1 MPKERQHSL
10 WSSIRLGNE
19 KAFRQLFD
27 LYWEDLFNY
36 ACKITRDHSLAQD
49 IVQSLFIHIWEKHSV
64 LPEVT
69 AVLPYLHSAMK
80 NRLLNALRD
89 ENLYQRHV
97 DLFKETN
104 NENNHSVVEH
114 LQYKETEQQL
124 MQSIN
129 QLPGKMKDV
138 FYLHRI
144 ENLSVAEI
152 SVRLGTSP
160 QTIRNQLNTALQ
172 RIRSLWIVEILV
184 VLWLVLPN
192 C

>member
-1 MPKERQHSL
+1 MPTASQHNL
-10 WSSIRLGNE
+10 WSSVRQGNE
-19 KAFRQLFD
+19 SAFRQLFD
-27 LYWEDLFNY
+27 QYWESLFSY
-36 ACKITRDHSLAQD
+36 ATKITRDHSLAQD
-49 IVQSLFIHIWEKHSV
+49 IVQGLFVHLWEKHAS

-69 AVLPYLHSAMK
+69 AVLPYLHSALK

-97 DLFKETN
+97 DIFKETN
-104 NENNHSVVEH
+104 NINDHSVVEQ
-114 LQYKETEQQL
+114 LQFKETEQL
-124 MQSIN
+124 LLRSIN

-152 SVRLGTSP
+152 AMRQGTSP

-172 RIRSLWIVEILV
+172 KIRSLWIVEMLLV
-184 VLWLVLPN
+184 IAILPN

>member
-1 MPKERQHSL
+1 MPKECQHTLL
-10 WSSIRLGNE
+10 WNSIRLGNE
-19 KAFRQLFD
+19 QAFRQLFEQ
-27 LYWEDLFNY
+27 YWEDLFNY

-49 IVQSLFIHIWEKHSV
+49 IVQGLFIHLWEKRNS

-69 AVLPYLHSAMK
+69 AVLPYLHSALK

-104 NENNHSVVEH
+104 NLNDHSVVEQ
-114 LQYKETEQQL
+114 LQFKETEQL
-124 MQSIN
+124 LLRSIN

-152 SVRLGTSP
+152 ALRQGTSP

-172 RIRSLWIVEILV
+172 KIRSLWIVEILIV
-184 VLWLVLPN
+184 VAILPN

>member
-1 MPKERQHSL
+1 MPKEYQHSL
-10 WSSIRLGNE
+10 WNSIRLGNE

-27 LYWEDLFNY
+27 EYWEALYCY

-49 IVQSLFIHIWEKHSV
+49 IVQGLFIHLWEKHSS
-64 LPEVT
+64 LPEVKV
-69 AVLPYLHSAMK
+69 VLPYLHSALK

-97 DLFKETN
+97 DIFKETN
-104 NENNHSVVEH
+104 KENDHSAVEH
-114 LQYKETEQQL
+114 LQFKETERL
-124 MQSIN
+124 LHQSIN

-152 SVRLGTSP
+152 ALLQGTSP

-172 RIRSLWIVEILV
+172 KIKSFWVIEILI
-184 VLWLVLPN
+184 VLWLL
-192 C
+192 

>member
-1 MPKERQHSL
+1 MPTASQHNL
-10 WSSIRLGNE
+10 WSSVRQGNE
-19 KAFRQLFD
+19 SAFRQLFD
-27 LYWEDLFNY
+27 QYWESLFSY
-36 ACKITRDHSLAQD
+36 ATKITRDHSLAQD
-49 IVQSLFIHIWEKHSV
+49 IVQGLFVHLWEKHAS
-64 LPEVT
+64 LPQVT
-69 AVLPYLHSAMK
+69 AVLPYLLSALK

-97 DLFKETN
+97 DIFKETN
-104 NENNHSVVEH
+104 NINDHSVVEQ
-114 LQYKETEQQL
+114 LQFKETEQL
-124 MQSIN
+124 LLRSIN

-152 SVRLGTSP
+152 AMRQGTSP

-172 RIRSLWIVEILV
+172 KIRSLWIVEMLLV
-184 VLWLVLPN
+184 IAILPN